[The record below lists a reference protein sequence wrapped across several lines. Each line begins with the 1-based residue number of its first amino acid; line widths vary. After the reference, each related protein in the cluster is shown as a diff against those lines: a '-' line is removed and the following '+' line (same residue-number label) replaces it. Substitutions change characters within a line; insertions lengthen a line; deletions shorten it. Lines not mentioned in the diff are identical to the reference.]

1 MKKLSIFMIIII
13 IIDRIL
19 KIVFSNIG
27 SINVIGNF
35 FKITLLHNY
44 GAAWSILNGY
54 RLFLIAI
61 TILELFIIYII
72 FIKNKKLSTK
82 ESIVLGTLTGG
93 IVGNLID
100 RLIYGYVID
109 YLDFNIF
116 GYNFPVF
123 NFADAAI
130 VISIII
136 IIFLIYKGDLDDSRK
151 RL

>member
-54 RLFLIAI
+54 RLFLIVI

-72 FIKNKKLSTK
+72 FIKNKKLNTK

-93 IVGNLID
+93 ILGNLID

-123 NFADAAI
+123 NFADTAI
-130 VISIII
+130 VISIIM